1 MLRETLLKFVDRQR
15 EMQSLD
21 DFYHT
26 PTAGLFI
33 LYGRRRVGKTRLLSH
48 WLESRRVVN
57 ALYWTATTHGTAY
70 QLRDFSQQLLR
81 FDPRFQSPP
90 AADFS
95 FPDWEAALEH
105 LVGLSEMTTTPL
117 LVILDEFTY
126 LIRHEPALVS
136 VLQKM
141 WDLRLSRLPNL
152 RLVLTG
158 SMVGMMERDVLSYQ
172 APLYGRATFMLKL
185 RPLSFGVLAELFL
198 DHTPAE
204 RVAIYAIS
212 GGVPAYLELFTR
224 ARQVSD
230 ALRDHCLTPGSIMLV
245 DPHLILHDQLQD
257 PHTYES
263 VLWAIAS
270 GFHVWT
276 EIAKMAGISESSLG
290 HYVKALQALNLIE
303 RRDPVLAPAQGRRG
317 RYYVRDPFM
326 RFYYRFIVPHI
337 TSIERGMLTSVVRTI
352 NDDLRAFIGTYVF
365 EELCREW
372 VWVEADRGSLGFIPE
387 EVGAYWGRSRGEG
400 VQLDVM
406 VASRLDKRLFI
417 AEAKWGVG
425 MVSRRILT
433 DLVQRSQRMPQV
445 REGWR
450 VQYGLFAREGFTPAA
465 QEEARRIGARLIDL
479 EELEQTLVDA
489 AGRAGLPLPD
499 EEIEF

>member
-1 MLRETLLKFVDRQR
+1 MKFVDRRR
-15 EMQSLD
+15 ELQSLD
-21 DFYHT
+21 NFYRT

-48 WLESRRVVN
+48 WLESRGIEN
-57 ALYWTATTHGTAY
+57 ALYWTATTHGATY

-95 FPDWEAALEH
+95 FPGWEAALEH
-105 LVGLSEMTTTPL
+105 LVGLSETTTDPL

-126 LIRHEPALVS
+126 LIRHEVALVS

-141 WDLRLSRLPNL
+141 WDLRLSHLPNL

-158 SMVGMMERDVLSYQ
+158 SMVGMMERDVLPYQ
-172 APLYGRATFMLKL
+172 APLYGRATLMLKL
-185 RPLSFGVLAELFL
+185 RPLPFGVLAELFPG
-198 DHTPAE
+198 HTPAE

-224 ARQVSD
+224 AHRLSD

-276 EIAKMAGISESSLG
+276 EIAKMAGIPEGSLG
-290 HYVKALQALNLIE
+290 HYIKALQALDLIE
-303 RRDPVLAPAQGRRG
+303 RRDPVLASIQGRRG
-317 RYYVRDPFM
+317 RYYVHDPFI

-337 TSIERGMLTSVVRTI
+337 TSIERGMLASVVRAI
-352 NDDLRAFIGTYVF
+352 SDDLRAFIGAYVF

-372 VWVEADRGSLGFIPE
+372 VLAEADRGSLGFVPE
-387 EVGAYWGRSRGEG
+387 AVGAYWGRSRGKG
-400 VQLDVM
+400 VQLDV
-406 VASRLDKRLFI
+406 VAASRRDKRLFI

-425 MVSRRILT
+425 SVPRRILT
-433 DLVQRSQRMPQV
+433 DLMQRSQRMPQV
-445 REGWR
+445 REGWQ
-450 VQYGLFAREGFTPAA
+450 VQYGLFAREGFTPAT
-465 QEEARRIGARLIDL
+465 QEEGRQTGARLLDL
-479 EELEQTLVDA
+479 AELEQTLVDA
-489 AGRAGLPLPD
+489 AGQTGLPLP
-499 EEIEF
+499 EGEIEF

>member
-1 MLRETLLKFVDRQR
+1 MKFVDRQR
-15 EMQSLD
+15 ELQSLD
-21 DFYHT
+21 DFHHT
-26 PTAGLFI
+26 PAAGLFI

-48 WLESRRVVN
+48 WLESRHIAN
-57 ALYWTATTHGTAY
+57 ALYWTATTHGAAY

-81 FDPRFQSPP
+81 FDPRFQSPL

-105 LVGLSEMTTTPL
+105 LAGLSETVTAPL

-185 RPLSFGVLAELFL
+185 RPLSFGVLTELFP

-212 GGVPAYLELFTR
+212 GGVPAYLEYFTR
-224 ARQVSD
+224 ARRISD

-276 EIAKMAGISESSLG
+276 EIAKMAGISEGSLG
-290 HYVKALQALNLIE
+290 HYVKALQALDLIE
-303 RRDPVLAPAQGRRG
+303 RRDPVLALAQARQG
-317 RYYVRDPFM
+317 RYYVRDHFM

-337 TSIERGMLTSVVRTI
+337 TAIERGMLAPAVRAI
-352 NDDLRAFIGTYVF
+352 GDDLRAFIGTYVF

-372 VWVEADRGSLGFIPE
+372 VLVEAGQGNLGFTPE
-387 EVGAYWGRSRGEG
+387 VVGAYWRRSRSRGQG
-400 VQLDVM
+400 VQLDV
-406 VASRLDKRLFI
+406 VAASRRDKRLFI

-425 MVSRRILT
+425 SVSRRILT

-445 REGWR
+445 KQGWQ
-450 VQYGLFAREGFTPAA
+450 VQYGLFAREGFTPAT
-465 QEEARRIGARLIDL
+465 QEEARRIGARLVDL

-489 AGRAGLPLPD
+489 AGRAGLPLVG

>member
-1 MLRETLLKFVDRQR
+1 VKFVDRHR
-15 EMQSLD
+15 ELQSLD
-21 DFYHT
+21 DFYHV
-26 PTAGLFI
+26 PRAGLFI

-48 WLESRRVVN
+48 WLESRHGEGR
-57 ALYWTATTHGTAY
+57 ALYWTATTHSGAY

-95 FPDWEAALEH
+95 FPNWEAALEH
-105 LVGLSEMTTTPL
+105 LAGLAEAADAPL

-126 LIRHEPALVS
+126 LVRHDPALAS

-141 WDLRLSRLPNL
+141 WDQRLSHQPHL

-158 SMVGMMERDVLSYQ
+158 SMVGMMERDVLSYH
-172 APLYGRATFMLKL
+172 APLYGRATRMLKL
-185 RPLSFGVLAELFL
+185 RPLSFGVLPELFP

-204 RVAIYAIS
+204 RVVIYAIS

-230 ALRDHCLTPGSIMLV
+230 ALQDDCLAPGSIMLV

-270 GFHVWT
+270 GFHTWT
-276 EIAKMAGISESSLG
+276 DIAKMAGVPEGSLG
-290 HYVKALQALNLIE
+290 HYLQALQALDLVE
-303 RRDPVLAPAQGRRG
+303 RRDPVLAPAGGRRG
-317 RYYVRDPFM
+317 RYHVRDPFM

-337 TSIERGMLTSVVRTI
+337 TAIERGMTASVVRAI
-352 NDDLRAFIGTYVF
+352 RDDLRAFIGTYVF

-372 VWVEADRGSLGFIPE
+372 VWVAADRGGLGFTPE
-387 EVGAYWGRSRGEG
+387 VVGSYWARSRRKG
-400 VQLDVM
+400 VQLDV
-406 VASRLDKRLFI
+406 VAVSRRDKRLFI
-417 AEAKWGVG
+417 AEAKWGTSA
-425 MVSRRILT
+425 VSRQVLT
-433 DLVQRSQRMPQV
+433 DLVERSRRMPQV
-445 REGWR
+445 SAGWP
-450 VQYGLFAREGFTPAA
+450 VEYGLFARAGFTPAT
-465 QEEARRIGARLIDL
+465 QEEAQRIGARLVDL
-479 EELEQTLVDA
+479 AELEQALVDA